1 MSSES
6 RKESIVEAIN
16 MLSHEE
22 ICRLYFGTID
32 QNSLLSEIEAIVEEM
47 DEDELEAMEDLLNE
61 VMVAQTNSDVPES
74 YDEEEQDLADYER

>member
-6 RKESIVEAIN
+6 RKESIVETIN

-32 QNSLLSEIEAIVEEM
+32 QNTIISEIEGMVEDM
-47 DEDELEAMEDLLNE
+47 DEEELEAIEELLSDLMLT
-61 VMVAQTNSDVPES
+61 QSNSDIPDHH
-74 YDEEEQDLADYER
+74 DEDDQDIVDYER